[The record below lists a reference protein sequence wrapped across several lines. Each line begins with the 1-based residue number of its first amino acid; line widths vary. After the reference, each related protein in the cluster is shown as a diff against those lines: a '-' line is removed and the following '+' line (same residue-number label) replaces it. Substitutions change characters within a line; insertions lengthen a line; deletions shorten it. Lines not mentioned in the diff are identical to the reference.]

1 MDDLPERETPR
12 VWIAAGIF
20 LAAITLAFVMLVY
33 NSIHAHAQQMLCVP
47 GDALIR
53 QTIEV
58 KKQRPIWEGTIEAP
72 GQPPAQIVITQS
84 EKGAWS
90 QFIIQNGTACL
101 LFVGGDANPP
111 VKPLDPE
118 I

>member
-20 LAAITLAFVMLVY
+20 LAAILLAAGMMLY
-33 NSIHAHAQQMLCVP
+33 TGTRAHAQQMLCVP
-47 GDALIR
+47 GDTLIR

-58 KKQRPIWEGTIEAP
+58 KKQRPVWEGTIEAP

-111 VKPLDPE
+111 LKSLDPE